1 MLSRE
6 ELLNLTTRLRRRD
19 GQALH
24 LLYVELFDPLQLY
37 AFRYVYD
44 WEEARDIVQSAFLQL
59 WINIESLKP
68 DSNVSSYLT
77 SIVHNLCGNYLRH
90 LDIVDSNREK
100 LIEATFFQNLHSDN
114 STIPLEIRLKLDSA
128 LRNLPSRSYEILMAH
143 IVEGKKNAEI
153 AKELGIAESTVK
165 THLKRALRF
174 LRGQM
179 LMIIFIC

>member
-1 MLSRE
+1 MFYKE
-6 ELLNLTTRLRRRD
+6 ELHNLTARLQQRD
-19 GQALH
+19 GLALH

-59 WINIESLKP
+59 WINIENLKP
-68 DSNVSSYLT
+68 DSNVASYLS

-90 LDIVDSNREK
+90 LDIVDSHREK
-100 LIEATFFQNLHSDN
+100 LIEATLFQNIYADS
-114 STIPLEIRLKLDSA
+114 SVIPPEIRSKLDSA

-143 IVEGKKNAEI
+143 IVDGKKNAEI
-153 AKELGIAESTVK
+153 AEELGIAESTVK
-165 THLKRALRF
+165 THLKRAMRF
-174 LRGQM
+174 LREQM